1 MSEITKVRIQSYIV
15 GILSLILGIW
25 SIAQSLDFHELQERN
40 ANLSRKAEKLSLQLE
55 ARQMEIRALEEL
67 RTEELRIMSADENSK
82 VNTLAV
88 QNNNP
93 CNIKAVRTPWKGQVG
108 TDKHGHAVFDEPA
121 HGIRAAANVLI
132 NYYLRHGL
140 DTLNGVVG
148 RFCTGNRE
156 QYVAYLSRR
165 LGLRP
170 DESFDVLARLPEL
183 LQAMARFESGRE
195 WDRSL
200 FLPYSLISTAYNKG
214 AKVDCRDWGMP
225 PLTEKASRHTNRW
238 PNQNHGTT
246 CGMFFLW
253 KRACEF
259 IVIQKEC

>member
-25 SIAQSLDFHELQERN
+25 SIAQSLDFRELQERN

-121 HGIRAAANVLI
+121 HGIPCRGQRAHQL
-132 NYYLRHGL
+132 
-140 DTLNGVVG
+140 
-148 RFCTGNRE
+148 
-156 QYVAYLSRR
+156 
-165 LGLRP
+165 
-170 DESFDVLARLPEL
+170 LP
-183 LQAMARFESGRE
+183 
-195 WDRSL
+195 
-200 FLPYSLISTAYNKG
+200 ST
-214 AKVDCRDWGMP
+214 R
-225 PLTEKASRHTNRW
+225 SRHAQRASSAGSAPETVSNMWRIC
-238 PNQNHGTT
+238 PVGSDYNPTRASMCSPGLPRALAGYGQVRVRE
-246 CGMFFLW
+246 GMGQILVPSILPDFDSLQQ
-253 KRACEF
+253 RSES
-259 IVIQKEC
+259 

>member
-1 MSEITKVRIQSYIV
+1 MSEIMKVKIQGYVI

-25 SIAQSLDFHELQERN
+25 SIAQSLEFRELQKRN
-40 ANLSRKAEKLSLQLE
+40 DELVQKASVLTRQLE
-55 ARQMEIRALEEL
+55 TRRMEIRALEEL
-67 RTEELRIMSADENSK
+67 RLEELRIMSADENSK

-93 CNIKAVRTPWKGQVG
+93 LNIKAIKTPWKGQIG
-108 TDKHGHAVFDEPA
+108 IDKHGHAIFDEPA

-140 DTLNGVVG
+140 DTLDGVVG

-165 LGLRP
+165 LGIRP
-170 DESFDVLARLPEL
+170 NEAFDVLDRLPEL

-195 WDRSL
+195 WDKSL

-214 AKVDCRDWGMP
+214 TKAQAAFRDH
-225 PLTEKASRHTNRW
+225 E
-238 PNQNHGTT
+238 
-246 CGMFFLW
+246 
-253 KRACEF
+253 
-259 IVIQKEC
+259 

>member
-1 MSEITKVRIQSYIV
+1 MSEITKVRVQSYIV

-25 SIAQSLDFHELQERN
+25 SIAQSLDFRELQERN
-40 ANLSRKAEKLSLQLE
+40 AELSRKAENLSLQLE

-108 TDKHGHAVFDEPA
+108 TDKHGHAVL

-170 DESFDVLARLPEL
+170 NESFDVLARLPEL

-195 WDRSL
+195 WDKSL

-214 AKVDCRDWGMP
+214 AKVDCQDGVCPR
-225 PLTEKASRHTNRW
+225 
-238 PNQNHGTT
+238 
-246 CGMFFLW
+246 
-253 KRACEF
+253 
-259 IVIQKEC
+259 

>member
-25 SIAQSLDFHELQERN
+25 SIAQSLDFRELQERN

-67 RTEELRIMSADENSK
+67 RTMSADENSK

-140 DTLNGVVG
+140 DTPNGVVG

-214 AKVDCRDWGMP
+214 AKVDCRDGVCP
-225 PLTEKASRHTNRW
+225 R
-238 PNQNHGTT
+238 
-246 CGMFFLW
+246 
-253 KRACEF
+253 
-259 IVIQKEC
+259 

>member
-40 ANLSRKAEKLSLQLE
+40 AELSRKAEKLSLQLE

-121 HGIRAAANVLI
+121 HGIRAAASVLI

-140 DTLNGVVG
+140 DTLNGVDR

-156 QYVAYLSRR
+156 NMWRICPVGSACAPTRALTCLLDCPSSCR
-165 LGLRP
+165 LWPGSSP
-170 DESFDVLARLPEL
+170 GGNGTSPC
-183 LQAMARFESGRE
+183 S
-195 WDRSL
+195 
-200 FLPYSLISTAYNKG
+200 
-214 AKVDCRDWGMP
+214 C
-225 PLTEKASRHTNRW
+225 LTR
-238 PNQNHGTT
+238 
-246 CGMFFLW
+246 
-253 KRACEF
+253 
-259 IVIQKEC
+259 

>member
-1 MSEITKVRIQSYIV
+1 MSEITKVRVQSYIV

-25 SIAQSLDFHELQERN
+25 SIAQSIEFHELRERN
-40 ANLSRKAEKLSLQLE
+40 VDLARKAERLSLQLE

-108 TDKHGHAVFDEPA
+108 TDRHGHAVFDEPA

-140 DTLNGVVG
+140 DTLNGVVN
-148 RFCTGNRE
+148 RFCTGNRA

-183 LQAMARFESGRE
+183 L
-195 WDRSL
+195 
-200 FLPYSLISTAYNKG
+200 
-214 AKVDCRDWGMP
+214 
-225 PLTEKASRHTNRW
+225 
-238 PNQNHGTT
+238 
-246 CGMFFLW
+246 
-253 KRACEF
+253 
-259 IVIQKEC
+259 

>member
-25 SIAQSLDFHELQERN
+25 SIAQSLDFRELQERN

-121 HGIRAAANVLI
+121 HGIRAAASVLI

-156 QYVAYLSRR
+156 QYVGVPGPGSARITTRR
-165 LGLRP
+165 ELR
-170 DESFDVLARLPEL
+170 
-183 LQAMARFESGRE
+183 
-195 WDRSL
+195 
-200 FLPYSLISTAYNKG
+200 
-214 AKVDCRDWGMP
+214 
-225 PLTEKASRHTNRW
+225 
-238 PNQNHGTT
+238 
-246 CGMFFLW
+246 
-253 KRACEF
+253 
-259 IVIQKEC
+259 

>member
-1 MSEITKVRIQSYIV
+1 MSEITKVRVQSYIV

-25 SIAQSLDFHELQERN
+25 SISQSLDFRELQERN
-40 ANLSRKAEKLSLQLE
+40 AELSRKAENLSLQLE
-55 ARQMEIRALEEL
+55 ARPMEIRALEEL

-170 DESFDVLARLPEL
+170 NESFDVLARLPEL

-195 WDRSL
+195 WDKSL
-200 FLPYSLISTAYNKG
+200 FLPYSLISVAHSKG
-214 AKVDCRDWGMP
+214 AGGKDNGEVC
-225 PLTEKASRHTNRW
+225 A
-238 PNQNHGTT
+238 Q
-246 CGMFFLW
+246 
-253 KRACEF
+253 
-259 IVIQKEC
+259 

>member
-1 MSEITKVRIQSYIV
+1 MSEITKVRVQSYIV

-25 SIAQSLDFHELQERN
+25 SIAQSLDFRELQERN
-40 ANLSRKAEKLSLQLE
+40 AELSRKAENLSLQLEARQMPGGHVYVFTGENLSLQLE

-170 DESFDVLARLPEL
+170 NESFDVLARLPEL

-195 WDRSL
+195 WDKSL

-214 AKVDCRDWGMP
+214 AKVDCQDGVCAR
-225 PLTEKASRHTNRW
+225 
-238 PNQNHGTT
+238 
-246 CGMFFLW
+246 
-253 KRACEF
+253 
-259 IVIQKEC
+259 

>member
-25 SIAQSLDFHELQERN
+25 SIAQSLDFRELQERN

-132 NYYLRHGL
+132 NY

-214 AKVDCRDWGMP
+214 AKVDCRDGVCP
-225 PLTEKASRHTNRW
+225 R
-238 PNQNHGTT
+238 
-246 CGMFFLW
+246 
-253 KRACEF
+253 
-259 IVIQKEC
+259 

>member
-25 SIAQSLDFHELQERN
+25 SIAQSLDFRELQERN

-55 ARQMEIRALEEL
+55 ARQMEL

-214 AKVDCRDWGMP
+214 AKVDCRDGVCP
-225 PLTEKASRHTNRW
+225 R
-238 PNQNHGTT
+238 
-246 CGMFFLW
+246 
-253 KRACEF
+253 
-259 IVIQKEC
+259 

>member
-25 SIAQSLDFHELQERN
+25 SIAQSIEFHELRERN
-40 ANLSRKAEKLSLQLE
+40 VELSRKAEKLSLQLE
-55 ARQMEIRALEEL
+55 ARQMEILALEEL
-67 RTEELRIMSADENSK
+67 RTEELRIMSADENSR

-108 TDKHGHAVFDEPA
+108 TDRHGHAVFDEPA
-121 HGIRAAANVLI
+121 HGIRTAANVLI

-195 WDRSL
+195 WDKSL

-214 AKVDCRDWGMP
+214 ARDNCQGGMC
-225 PLTEKASRHTNRW
+225 TR
-238 PNQNHGTT
+238 
-246 CGMFFLW
+246 
-253 KRACEF
+253 
-259 IVIQKEC
+259 

>member
-1 MSEITKVRIQSYIV
+1 
-15 GILSLILGIW
+15 
-25 SIAQSLDFHELQERN
+25 
-40 ANLSRKAEKLSLQLE
+40 
-55 ARQMEIRALEEL
+55 MEIRALEEL

-108 TDKHGHAVFDEPA
+108 TDKHGHAVFDELA

-170 DESFDVLARLPEL
+170 NESFDVLARLPEL

-195 WDRSL
+195 WDKSL

-214 AKVDCRDWGMP
+214 AKVDCQDGVCAR
-225 PLTEKASRHTNRW
+225 
-238 PNQNHGTT
+238 
-246 CGMFFLW
+246 
-253 KRACEF
+253 
-259 IVIQKEC
+259 